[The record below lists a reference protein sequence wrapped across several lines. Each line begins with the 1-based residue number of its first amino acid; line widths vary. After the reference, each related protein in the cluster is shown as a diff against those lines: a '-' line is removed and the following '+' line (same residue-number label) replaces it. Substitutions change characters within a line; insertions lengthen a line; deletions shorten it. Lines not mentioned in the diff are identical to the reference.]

1 MAVRGWRVWCAAVL
15 AGLTLVGCAGP
26 SWTYVT
32 NSEDRTYLK
41 VPTTWH
47 QVDQAAIKARF
58 NVKETS
64 GLWFA
69 AYDADASPS
78 IDHLFGNAAA
88 PVIFTLVQDVPQA
101 SRGQLSLDQLR
112 DFFNP
117 VSPAGQ
123 QAASLS
129 GGGGSVTTI
138 SDEVL
143 TPGHGVHGVHIVYGK
158 ASPLGAPQV
167 YDQVGYLN
175 EDASKLYLFVAQC
188 SLDCYQQRKQE
199 ITTVVSSFTVR
210 EKP

>member
-1 MAVRGWRVWCAAVL
+1 MAVRGWRGWCAAML
-15 AGLTLVGCAGP
+15 AGLSLAGCAGP

-32 NSEDRTYLK
+32 NSQDRTYLK

-47 QVDQAAIKARF
+47 QVDQAQIKARF
-58 NVKETS
+58 NVKDSS
-64 GLWFA
+64 GLWLA
-69 AYDADASPS
+69 AYDADANPS
-78 IDHLFGNAAA
+78 IDHLFGDASA
-88 PVIFTLVQDVPQA
+88 PVIFAIVRDVPQS
-101 SRGQLSLDQLR
+101 SRGQLSLDELR
-112 DFFNP
+112 DFFTP

-123 QAASLS
+123 QAASMS
-129 GGGGSVTTI
+129 GAGGSVTTI

-143 TPGHGVHGVHIVYGK
+143 TPGHGVHGVHVVYGK
-158 ASPLGAPQV
+158 TPPIGSPQV
-167 YDQVGYLN
+167 YNQVGYLN